1 MQVGH
6 DLRARADAI
15 LQKATSNGNDVPGV
29 IELVTDREG
38 DIYQGTA
45 GKRMLGGSQDMTLDT
60 VFGAFS
66 TTKAIT
72 ATAVLQ
78 LVEDGKLDLDAPARI
93 YLPDI
98 GKLQV
103 LEGFGGDGRP
113 HLRAPKRDVTTRML
127 MLHTA
132 GFGYEF
138 FSDPY
143 RRLMRECEVPS
154 ITTSTYASLRQPMLF
169 EPGSAWEYGISM
181 DWAGQIVESIAG
193 KRLGEVFQSRIFEPL
208 GMEDTAFT
216 MTPSM
221 RSRLTAVHMRDDTGT
236 LNPVPDFV
244 LPQNPEVHMGGHG
257 LYSTATDYTKFLRM
271 WLNDGR
277 GTQGS
282 VLKPETVRMA
292 ESNHLGGMKIR
303 KMYTVDPV
311 ITNDLEFFPGSP
323 KSWGLSF
330 MINDEAAPT
339 GRPAGSLAW
348 VGLANIYYWIDRRN
362 DIAGFWATQILPLAD
377 QPTLQGY
384 SEFETVVYQS
394 LQRPVR
400 PVRCSADTDYHCGP

>member
-72 ATAVLQ
+72 ATPVLQ
-78 LVEDGKLDLDAPARI
+78 LVEDGKLDLDAPAKI

-103 LEGFGGDGRP
+103 LGGVRGRWQTPSPCTQARRHHSHAHAAHRGLRLRVLQRSVSAADARVRSAQYHHLDLCLAAAADALRAGQRLGIWHQHGLGGADRREHRRQAAERGLPKP
-113 HLRAPKRDVTTRML
+113 HLRATR
-127 MLHTA
+127 H
-132 GFGYEF
+132 GGY
-138 FSDPY
+138 
-143 RRLMRECEVPS
+143 RL
-154 ITTSTYASLRQPMLF
+154 
-169 EPGSAWEYGISM
+169 
-181 DWAGQIVESIAG
+181 
-193 KRLGEVFQSRIFEPL
+193 
-208 GMEDTAFT
+208 T

-282 VLKPETVRMA
+282 VLKPETVRIA
-292 ESNHLGGMKIR
+292 ESNHLGGMNIR
-303 KMYTVDPV
+303 KMYSVDPV